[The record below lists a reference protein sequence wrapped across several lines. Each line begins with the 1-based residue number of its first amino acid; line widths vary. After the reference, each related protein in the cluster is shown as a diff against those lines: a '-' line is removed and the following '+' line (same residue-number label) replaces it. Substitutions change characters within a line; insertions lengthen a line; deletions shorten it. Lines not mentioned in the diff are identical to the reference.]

1 MEVGA
6 LSRLITYQSNYGTG
20 LLKDCRIIL
29 KKKTRLTRK
38 LQGKGNNKNGQKCP
52 FLFM

>member
-1 MEVGA
+1 MAAGA

-20 LLKDCRIIL
+20 LLKGYRIIL
-29 KKKTRLTRK
+29 KKRTKPLNNPTIE
-38 LQGKGNNKNGQKCP
+38 GNNKNGQKCP